1 MKKLLLIPGHGD
13 GDPGAC
19 AIINKVR
26 YKEADEAVKVCKS
39 LQTQLK
45 HYNILVDIYNTKK
58 NAYKELCNRHSI
70 PFSGY
75 DYVLEVHFN
84 AGACDTKGNGKTTG
98 VEILLPTRNTPKNQS
113 LEKQLVKAVASIGFK
128 NRGVK
133 VAQLKVINTA
143 SVAGVSASLLEVCFI
158 DDKDDMLLYSKKKA
172 AIASV
177 LAQVFIDKWKLKM
190 TARVLSQVAFR
201 SAKKVTPSNRLLWI
215 PEEKEVTVL
224 KEEGSWLKVKYGGMS
239 GYIVRSKTSL
249 V

>member
-19 AIINKVR
+19 ATINKVK
-26 YKEADEAVKVCKS
+26 YKEALRAALIS
-39 LQTQLK
+39 GFAFTLLQYLYLETQ
-45 HYNILVDIYNTKK
+45 V
-58 NAYKELCNRHSI
+58 
-70 PFSGY
+70 FVGY

-215 PEEKEVTVL
+215 PEGKEVTVL

-239 GYIVRSKTSL
+239 GYIVRSKTSF